1 MELTKKQK
9 EMLSFIQGF
18 YSKNKFSPT
27 LKELQNHF
35 GYENIS
41 SVQRHTEALKKKGFL
56 ISEKHQARSLQ
67 IKKQTSNKFNIPL
80 VGNVACGQPILA
92 IQNIEAYIPYEV
104 KGNPKEYFF
113 LRAQGD
119 SMDKVGI
126 NDGDLVLIKG
136 QNHAE
141 DGENVLALVGDE
153 ATIKI
158 YKDKGKCKILE
169 PKSSNPIHKPI
180 YVFEDLQ
187 IQGIVKNVINNK

>member
-1 MELTKKQK
+1 MKLTRKQK
-9 EMLSFIQGF
+9 EMLSFIKDF
-18 YSKNKFSPT
+18 YNKNKFSPT

-35 GYENIS
+35 GYENVS

-67 IKKQTSNKFNIPL
+67 IKKQISNKFNIPL

-92 IQNIEAYIPYEV
+92 IQNIEAYIPFEV

-119 SMDKVGI
+119 SMDKAKI
-126 NDGDLVLIKG
+126 NDGDLVLIKS

-141 DGENVLALVGDE
+141 NGEKILALVGDE

-158 YKDKGKCKILE
+158 YRDEGKCKILE
-169 PKSSNPIHKPI
+169 PRSSNPIHKPI

>member
-9 EMLSFIQGF
+9 EMLSFIKKF
-18 YSKNKFSPT
+18 YGKNKFSPT

-67 IKKQTSNKFNIPL
+67 IKKQLSNKFNIPL

-104 KGNPKEYFF
+104 RGNPKEYFF

-119 SMDKVGI
+119 SMNKAKI
-126 NDGDLVLIKG
+126 NDGDLVLIKS
-136 QNHAE
+136 QTHAE
-141 DGENVLALVGDE
+141 DGDKVLALVGDE

-158 YKDKGKCKILE
+158 YKDNGKCKVLE
-169 PKSSNPIHKPI
+169 PKSSNPMHKPI
-180 YVFEDLQ
+180 YIFEDLQ
-187 IQGIVKNVINNK
+187 IQGIVKNVINN

>member
-1 MELTKKQK
+1 
-9 EMLSFIQGF
+9 
-18 YSKNKFSPT
+18 
-27 LKELQNHF
+27 
-35 GYENIS
+35 
-41 SVQRHTEALKKKGFL
+41 
-56 ISEKHQARSLQ
+56 
-67 IKKQTSNKFNIPL
+67 

-92 IQNIEAYIPYEV
+92 IQNIEAYIPFEV

-119 SMDKVGI
+119 SMDKAKI
-126 NDGDLVLIKG
+126 NDGDLVLIKS

-141 DGENVLALVGDE
+141 NGEKILALVGDE

-158 YKDKGKCKILE
+158 YRDEGKCKILE
-169 PKSSNPIHKPI
+169 PRSSNPIHKPI